1 MRILK
6 VLTYQKDVCYPYF
19 LMQIRRKPVPIS
31 SNSSDNTL
39 LDKLNNTS
47 DFRLSLQPGKIESTF
62 VGNITSGKKV
72 FSVAYDS
79 RNQSLRVTLPDG
91 SKAYRVSLKNYPNLQ
106 SAVEA
111 AVNHNQSKL

>member
-1 MRILK
+1 MKILE
-6 VLTYQKDVCYPYF
+6 VLTYQNDVCYPYF
-19 LMQIRRKPVPIS
+19 LMQIRKKPVSIS
-31 SNSSDNTL
+31 FNGSDNTL
-39 LDKLNNTS
+39 LDELNTTAN
-47 DFRLSLQPGKIESTF
+47 FRLSLQPGKIESTF

-106 SAVEA
+106 SALEA
-111 AVNHNQSKL
+111 AVNHNQSKH